1 MWRTVRRLLLLLVV
15 AAAVGVLAV
24 AVTARPGLERTRDDA
39 VERWRP
45 LRDPLDARYAA
56 LADVNDAVR
65 EAGGPERDASSELD
79 AALATWRASSNAPV
93 ATQVDAANALEGL
106 ARRLRT
112 AVAASER
119 LSGDPGVEEAVEAL
133 DRHRVP
139 ESARV
144 FNAAAADYHEA
155 RAGLLR
161 ERVAALLG
169 HDPLPLLDVGDA
181 SD

>member
-1 MWRTVRRLLLLLVV
+1 MWRTIRRLLLLLVV
-15 AAAVGVLAV
+15 AAAMGVLAV
-24 AVTARPGLERTRDDA
+24 AVTARPDLERTRDDA

-45 LRDPLDARYAA
+45 MSDPLDARYAA

-65 EAGGPERDASSELD
+65 EAGGPERDVSSELD
-79 AALATWRASSNAPV
+79 TALAAWRASNSAPV

-112 AVAASER
+112 AIAASER
-119 LSGDPGVEEAVEAL
+119 LSDDPGVGEAVEGL
-133 DRHRVP
+133 DRHPVP

-155 RAGLLR
+155 RVGFLR
-161 ERVAALLG
+161 EPVAALLG
-169 HDPLPLLDVGDA
+169 HDPLSLLDVNAA